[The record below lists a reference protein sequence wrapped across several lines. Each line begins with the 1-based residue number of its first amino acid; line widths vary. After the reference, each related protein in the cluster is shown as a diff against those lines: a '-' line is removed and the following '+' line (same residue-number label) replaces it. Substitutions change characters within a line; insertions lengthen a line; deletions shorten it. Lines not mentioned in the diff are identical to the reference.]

1 MAARRLVLL
10 GVLGLLLSPSVGRA
24 HPMGNFSISHYSSLR
39 IGAEAIELR
48 HILDLAEIPTFQE
61 IQDTGIV
68 PEVGHPTVRAYLA
81 RKAEALTSGLRLEV
95 DGARLELRV
104 VSSEVLFP
112 PGAGDLPTMKLGF
125 LYRAVGAGTPG
136 DGVHRIRFRDEN
148 LPDRAGWKEVVAA
161 SGPGV
166 AFAQSSVPETDRS
179 AELSR
184 YPTDLSSSP
193 PQELE
198 AQVFFR
204 RQPLPAP
211 PSPVTPTADSSG
223 LRANREPTPR
233 SGLTEMVAS
242 GEVGPA
248 IVLLAPIVAIGLGA
262 LHALEPGH
270 GKTLVAAYLVGS
282 RGTARHVLLL
292 GLTVTLAH
300 TAGVYLLGGI
310 TLYASRYVV
319 PERLYPWL
327 AVTSGLIVAGLGVAL
342 FRRRYSAA
350 AHGHAHEH
358 GHRHPHDHG
367 HQHDARHPHDHG
379 DAGDAHVHPGG
390 AGVRLRELVALG
402 VSGGIVPCPA
412 ALVVLLSAFSMR
424 RAGFGL
430 FLIVA
435 FSVGLAATLIAIG
448 LLIVY
453 ARRLVTRFDGRGP
466 LVGRWLPLA
475 SAVVVT
481 VLGLAIAAQA
491 LGAWPPG
498 FRL

>member
-1 MAARRLVLL
+1 VAR
-10 GVLGLLLSPSVGRA
+10 
-24 HPMGNFSISHYSSLR
+24 
-39 IGAEAIELR
+39 
-48 HILDLAEIPTFQE
+48 
-61 IQDTGIV
+61 
-68 PEVGHPTVRAYLA
+68 TV
-81 RKAEALTSGLRLEV
+81 
-95 DGARLELRV
+95 
-104 VSSEVLFP
+104 
-112 PGAGDLPTMKLGF
+112 
-125 LYRAVGAGTPG
+125 
-136 DGVHRIRFRDEN
+136 
-148 LPDRAGWKEVVAA
+148 
-161 SGPGV
+161 
-166 AFAQSSVPETDRS
+166 
-179 AELSR
+179 
-184 YPTDLSSSP
+184 
-193 PQELE
+193 
-198 AQVFFR
+198 
-204 RQPLPAP
+204 
-211 PSPVTPTADSSG
+211 DSSG

-233 SGLTEMVAS
+233 GGLTEMVAAR
-242 GEVGPA
+242 EMGPA
-248 IVLLAPIVAIGLGA
+248 IVLLAAIVAIGLGA

-282 RGTARHVLLL
+282 RGTARHALLL

-327 AVTSGLIVAGLGVAL
+327 AVTSGLIVAGLGMAL

-350 AHGHAHEH
+350 AHGHRHSH
-358 GHRHPHDHG
+358 TRDRGHASHH
-367 HQHDARHPHDHG
+367 
-379 DAGDAHVHPGG
+379 HVHPGG

-453 ARRLVTRFDGRGP
+453 ARRLVSRFDGNGP

-491 LGAWPPG
+491 LGAWPSG